1 MAVSWVWAQMVRESK
16 EGLDPH
22 LLPFRIVVADVRI
35 GSCADP
41 RIERPARLLRV
52 PTATSDKLGTGQIA
66 VVTPTEIG

>member
-35 GSCADP
+35 GSG
-41 RIERPARLLRV
+41 
-52 PTATSDKLGTGQIA
+52 TAFQATHAAMSAAEGEA
-66 VVTPTEIG
+66 A